1 MIANTLTE
9 LRNNLAQD
17 ESNYAELG
25 AFKSP
30 NNNEK
35 PKDKPKT
42 EYATLEELG
51 PLTDY
56 EEPQKPK
63 EEDSQ
68 THKIT
73 VEPESSEDATADKG
87 ESGNA
92 ADTSAPAA
100 DASAAAPASD
110 ASAAAPASDTSTT
123 APASDASN
131 DVGLSGSV
139 DMI

>member
-1 MIANTLTE
+1 MITNTLNE
-9 LRNNLAQD
+9 LRNNLAQN

-30 NNNEK
+30 NNNEE

-51 PLTDY
+51 ALTDY

-63 EEDSQ
+63 EEDLQ

-92 ADTSAPAA
+92 AGTSAPVA
-100 DASAAAPASD
+100 DASVTVPSF
-110 ASAAAPASDTSTT
+110 
-123 APASDASN
+123 
-131 DVGLSGSV
+131 
-139 DMI
+139 

>member
-1 MIANTLTE
+1 MIANTLNE
-9 LRNNLAQD
+9 LCNNLTQD

-30 NNNEK
+30 NNN
-35 PKDKPKT
+35 DKPKEKPT
-42 EYATLEELG
+42 TWYATLEKLG

-92 ADTSAPAA
+92 ADTSAPVA
-100 DASAAAPASD
+100 DASVTVPSF
-110 ASAAAPASDTSTT
+110 
-123 APASDASN
+123 
-131 DVGLSGSV
+131 
-139 DMI
+139 

>member
-35 PKDKPKT
+35 PKEKPTT

-51 PLTDY
+51 PLKDY

-63 EEDSQ
+63 EEDLQ

-73 VEPESSEDATADKG
+73 VEPESSEDASADKG

-100 DASAAAPASD
+100 DASATVPSF
-110 ASAAAPASDTSTT
+110 
-123 APASDASN
+123 
-131 DVGLSGSV
+131 
-139 DMI
+139 